1 MQTTRLQLAE
11 ALARHFHAGQT
22 YGSNVDY
29 YEYHIQ
35 GVVAQMSVHNLE
47 EDTIIVANLHD
58 IIEDTECDID
68 TIRQLFGDDVADAVL
83 AMTYKAFDP
92 NETREAYLKRCASNK
107 IARVVKLH
115 DATFNAT
122 NCLKNKNKDR
132 FNYYAKTI
140 ASLGLIT

>member
-1 MQTTRLQLAE
+1 MSTRVELAR
-11 ALARHFHAGQT
+11 ALAKHYHAGQT

-29 YEYHIQ
+29 FEYHIE
-35 GVVAQMSVHNLE
+35 GVVAQLVLHNLE
-47 EDTIIVANLHD
+47 EDTIIVGYLHD
-58 IIEDTECDID
+58 IVEDTEMSV
-68 TIRQLFGDDVADAVL
+68 TIIKQMFGTDVADAVL

-92 NETREAYLKRCASNK
+92 DEKRDAYLKRCASNK

-122 NCLKNKNKDR
+122 NCLKNKNKDK

-140 ASLGLIT
+140 SMLGLMD

>member
-68 TIRQLFGDDVADAVL
+68 TVRQLFGDDVADAVL

-107 IARVVKLH
+107 IARIVKLH

>member
-1 MQTTRLQLAE
+1 MSTRLQLAE
-11 ALARHFHAGQT
+11 SLARFYHKGQT

-29 YEYHIQ
+29 FEYHIQ
-35 GVVAQMSVHNLE
+35 GVVSQLKVHDLE
-47 EDTIIVANLHD
+47 EDTIIVAYLHD
-58 IIEDTECDID
+58 IIEDTDCE
-68 TIRQLFGDDVADAVL
+68 TETVRQLFGDDVADAVL
-83 AMTYKAFDP
+83 AMTYKAFDKH
-92 NETREAYLKRCASNK
+92 ETREAYLKRYATNK

>member
-68 TIRQLFGDDVADAVL
+68 TVRQLFGDDVADAVL

>member
-1 MQTTRLQLAE
+1 MSTRLQLAE
-11 ALARHFHAGQT
+11 SLARFYHKGQT
-22 YGSNVDY
+22 QGSNVDY
-29 YEYHIQ
+29 FEYHIQ
-35 GVVAQMSVHNLE
+35 GVVSQLKVHDLE
-47 EDTIIVANLHD
+47 EDTIIVAYLHD
-58 IIEDTECDID
+58 IIEDTDCE
-68 TIRQLFGDDVADAVL
+68 TETVRQLFGDDVANAVL

-107 IARVVKLH
+107 IARIVKLH

>member
-1 MQTTRLQLAE
+1 MSTRLQLAE
-11 ALARHFHAGQT
+11 SLARHYHKGQT

-29 YEYHIQ
+29 FEYHIQ
-35 GVVAQMSVHNLE
+35 GVVAQLKVHNLE
-47 EDTIIVANLHD
+47 EDTIIVGYLHD
-58 IIEDTECDID
+58 IVEDTGVNIE
-68 TIRQLFGDDVADAVL
+68 TIQQMFGAKVADAVL
-83 AMTYKAFDP
+83 ALTYKAFDP
-92 NETREAYLKRCASNK
+92 NESRESYIKRCATNK

-122 NCLKNKNKDR
+122 NCLKNKNTDK

>member
-1 MQTTRLQLAE
+1 MNSRLQLAE
-11 ALARHFHAGQT
+11 SLSRHYHKGQT

-29 YEYHIQ
+29 FEYHIQ
-35 GVVAQMSVHNLE
+35 GVVNQLQVHNLE
-47 EDTIIVANLHD
+47 DDTIIVGYLHD
-58 IIEDTECDID
+58 IVEDTECQTEIV
-68 TIRQLFGDDVADAVL
+68 RQLFGDEVAEAVL
-83 AMTYKAFDP
+83 AITYRAFDA

-140 ASLGLIT
+140 STLSLTT

>member
-1 MQTTRLQLAE
+1 MSTRLQLAE
-11 ALARHFHAGQT
+11 SLARHYHAGQT

-29 YEYHIQ
+29 FEYHIQ
-35 GVVAQMSVHNLE
+35 GVVAQMNVHNLE
-47 EDTIIVANLHD
+47 EDTIIVAYLHD
-58 IIEDTECDID
+58 IIEDTRCE
-68 TIRQLFGDDVADAVL
+68 TETVRQLFGDDVADAVL
-83 AMTYKAFDP
+83 AMTYKAFDK
-92 NETREAYLKRCASNK
+92 NETREAYIKRCATNK

>member
-1 MQTTRLQLAE
+1 MSTRLQLAE
-11 ALARHFHAGQT
+11 SLARFYHKGQT

-29 YEYHIQ
+29 FEYHIQ
-35 GVVAQMSVHNLE
+35 GVVSQLKVHDLE
-47 EDTIIVANLHD
+47 EDTIIVAYLHD
-58 IIEDTECDID
+58 IIEDTSCE
-68 TIRQLFGDDVADAVL
+68 TETVRQLFGDDVADAVL
-83 AMTYKAFDP
+83 AMTYKAFDK
-92 NETREAYLKRCASNK
+92 NETREAYIKRCATNK

>member
-68 TIRQLFGDDVADAVL
+68 TVRQLFGDDVADAVL

-92 NETREAYLKRCASNK
+92 NETREAYLKRCATNK

>member
-1 MQTTRLQLAE
+1 MSTRLLLAE
-11 ALARHFHAGQT
+11 SLARHFHAGQT

-29 YEYHIQ
+29 FEYHIQ
-35 GVVAQMSVHNLE
+35 GVVAQMRIHNLE
-47 EDTIIVANLHD
+47 EDTIIVAYLHD
-58 IIEDTECDID
+58 ILEDTECQTDIV
-68 TIRQLFGDDVADAVL
+68 RQLFGDEVADAVL
-83 AMTYKAFDP
+83 AMTYRAFDP